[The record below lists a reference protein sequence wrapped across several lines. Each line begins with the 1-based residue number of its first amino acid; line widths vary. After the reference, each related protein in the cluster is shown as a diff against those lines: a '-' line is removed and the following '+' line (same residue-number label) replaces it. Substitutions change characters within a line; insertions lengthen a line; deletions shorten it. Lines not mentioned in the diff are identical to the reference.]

1 METLK
6 TLRRWSGV
14 IKRRVLGLCEIKAGI
29 MLSRPVGVATAEAR
43 PVSDAVPEIR
53 STREYREGLPWSE
66 AEFLRRTNAGNV
78 LYELFIEGQP
88 VCYGWVAEAGA
99 RVGVLHD
106 LHLVVPER
114 GFYVWDCA
122 TSPAFRGK
130 GYFLALLTGINRG
143 AYPSATLALVAVDTG
158 NGASRRVL
166 ARAGFRP
173 MFSYVSARLAKRPL
187 FNLALC
193 DGRLGAAQREFD
205 RLEHLA

>member
-1 METLK
+1 MK

-14 IKRRVLGLCEIKAGI
+14 IKRRVRGLCEIKVGI
-29 MLSRPVGVATAEAR
+29 MLSRPVGVATAESC
-43 PVSDAVPEIR
+43 PESDTASEIK
-53 STREYREGLPWSE
+53 STRKYREGLPWSE
-66 AEFLRRTNAGNV
+66 AEFLRRTGAGNV

-106 LHLVVPER
+106 LNLVVPER

-122 TSPAFRGK
+122 TRTAFRGK
-130 GYFLALLTGINRG
+130 GYFFALLQGINHG

-187 FNLALC
+187 FNFALR
-193 DGRLGAAQREFD
+193 DGRLVAAQREFD
-205 RLEHLA
+205 RLEHLV